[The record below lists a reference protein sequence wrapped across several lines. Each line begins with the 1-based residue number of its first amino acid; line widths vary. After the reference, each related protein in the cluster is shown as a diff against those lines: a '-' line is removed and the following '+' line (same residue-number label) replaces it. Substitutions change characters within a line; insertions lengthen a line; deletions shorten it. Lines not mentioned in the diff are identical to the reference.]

1 MRAFLFYLLTAVAA
15 SAQTLPVIA
24 PAGPPLE
31 AVTGVGTDR
40 QWQAVGRVDTGPG
53 FCTGTLIAADLVLTA
68 AHCLF
73 HPTTG
78 DRLPEAG
85 FGFNAGLRNGHPIA
99 YRSVRRTVI
108 HPDYATDLTDQL
120 DRVRTDI
127 AILELDRAIPAE
139 MVHPIP
145 ARGQAEVGDSV
156 QIVSY
161 GRDREDY
168 ASLEDGCDVR
178 AGQGGLQVLS
188 CHIDP
193 GSSGSPVFMRQNGRL
208 GIVSVISAHA
218 EWHND
223 PVALAADLGGGLAPI
238 LDLLD
243 RTDDVF
249 SREASRIRTLTAGND
264 GTEDIGA
271 RFIRVTP

>member
-1 MRAFLFYLLTAVAA
+1 MRALLFLLLSALAA
-15 SAQTLPVIA
+15 PAQTLPVIA

-40 QWQAVGRVDTGPG
+40 QWQAVGRIDTGPG

-73 HPTTG
+73 HPQTG
-78 DRLPEAG
+78 ERLPESG
-85 FGFNAGLRNGHPIA
+85 FSFNAGLRNGRPVA
-99 YRSVRRTVI
+99 FRTVRRSVI
-108 HPDYATDLTDQL
+108 HPGYATDLADQL
-120 DRVRTDI
+120 DQVRTDI

-139 MVHPIP
+139 MVQPIP
-145 ARGQAEVGDSV
+145 ARGQAAVGDLV

-161 GRDREDY
+161 GRDRADY

-178 AGQGGLQVLS
+178 AGEGGLQVLS

-193 GSSGSPVFMRQNGRL
+193 GSSGAPVFLRQNGRL
-208 GIVSVISAHA
+208 GIVSVISAQA
-218 EWHND
+218 EWYDD
-223 PVALAADLGGGLAPI
+223 PVSLAADLGGGLAPI

-249 SREASRIRTLTAGND
+249 SREASRIRTLSAGND

>member
-1 MRAFLFYLLTAVAA
+1 MRAMILFLLSVTTAG
-15 SAQTLPVIA
+15 AQSLPVIG
-24 PAGPPLE
+24 PSGPPLE
-31 AVTGVGTDR
+31 AVSGIGPDR

-73 HPTTG
+73 HPQTG
-78 DRLPEAG
+78 ERLPEAG
-85 FGFNAGLRNGHPIA
+85 FGFNAGLRNGHPVA
-99 YRSVRRTVI
+99 YRSIRRSVM
-108 HPDYATDLTDQL
+108 HPGYATDLTDQL
-120 DRVRTDI
+120 DQVRTDI
-127 AILELDRAIPAE
+127 AILELDRAIPSG
-139 MVHPIP
+139 MVRPIP
-145 ARGQAEVGDSV
+145 ARGQASVGDSV

-161 GRDREDY
+161 GRDREEY

-178 AGQGGLQVLS
+178 ADQSGVQVLS

-193 GSSGSPVFMRQNGRL
+193 GSSGSPVFMRQAGQL

-218 EWHND
+218 EWNND
-223 PVALAADLGGGLAPI
+223 PVALAADLGGSLAPI

-249 SREASRIRTLTAGND
+249 SREASRVRTLTFGND
-264 GTEDIGA
+264 GTADIGA
-271 RFIRVTP
+271 RFIHVTP

>member
-1 MRAFLFYLLTAVAA
+1 MRALLFMLLLASPAA
-15 SAQTLPVIA
+15 AQTLPVIA

-40 QWQAVGRVDTGPG
+40 QWQAVGRVETGSG
-53 FCTGTLIAADLVLTA
+53 FCTGTLIATDLVLTA

-73 HPTTG
+73 DAETG
-78 DRLPEAG
+78 ERLPLAG
-85 FGFNAGLRNGHPIA
+85 FGFNAGLRNGRPVA
-99 YRSVRRTVI
+99 YRGVRRAVI
-108 HPDYATDLTDQL
+108 HPDYAPDLPDELDQ
-120 DRVRTDI
+120 VRTDI
-127 AILELDRAIPAE
+127 AILELDRAIPAQT
-139 MVHPIP
+139 VRPIQ
-145 ARGQAEVGDSV
+145 ARGRASVGDSV

-161 GRDREDY
+161 GRDRENY
-168 ASLEDGCDVR
+168 ASLEDGCEVR
-178 AGQGGLQVLS
+178 AGRNGLQILA

-193 GSSGSPVFMRQNGRL
+193 GSSGAPVFMRQNGQL
-208 GIVSVISAHA
+208 GIVSVISAFA
-218 EWHND
+218 EWQDD

-249 SREASRIRTLTAGND
+249 SREASRMRTLSAGND
-264 GTEDIGA
+264 GTGDIGA

>member
-1 MRAFLFYLLTAVAA
+1 MRALFILLLLASPAA
-15 SAQTLPVIA
+15 AQTLPTIA

-31 AVTGVGTDR
+31 AVSDIGPDR

-73 HPTTG
+73 DAESG
-78 DRLPEAG
+78 ERLPLAG
-85 FGFNAGLRNGHPIA
+85 FGFNAGLRNGRPVA
-99 YRSVRRTVI
+99 YRSIRRVVV
-108 HPDYATDLTDQL
+108 HPGYSMDLSDELDQ
-120 DRVRTDI
+120 VRTDI
-127 AILELDRAIPAE
+127 AILELDRPIPAE
-139 MVHPIP
+139 LVRPIP
-145 ARGQAEVGDSV
+145 ARGQAGVGDSV

-178 AGQGGLQVLS
+178 ADRNGFQVLG

-193 GSSGSPVFMRQNGRL
+193 GSSGSPVFMRQNGQL
-208 GIVSVISAHA
+208 GIVSVISALA
-218 EWHND
+218 EWQNE

-249 SREASRIRTLTAGND
+249 SREASRMRTLTAGND
-264 GTEDIGA
+264 GTGDIGA

>member
-1 MRAFLFYLLTAVAA
+1 MRALLMFLLLAGPVAA
-15 SAQTLPVIA
+15 QSLPVIA

-31 AVTGVGTDR
+31 AVSGFGPDR
-40 QWQAVGRVDTGPG
+40 QWQAVGRVETGTG

-73 HPTTG
+73 NPDTG
-78 DRLPEAG
+78 EPLPLAG
-85 FGFNAGLRNGHPIA
+85 FGFNAGLRNGRPVA
-99 YRSVRRTVI
+99 YRGVRRAVI
-108 HPDYATDLTDQL
+108 HPDYAPDLADELDQ
-120 DRVRTDI
+120 VRTDI

-139 MVHPIP
+139 TVRPIQ
-145 ARGQAEVGDSV
+145 ARGRARVGDSV

-168 ASLEDGCDVR
+168 ASLEDGCEMR
-178 AGQGGLQVLS
+178 AGQGGLQILA

-193 GSSGSPVFMRQNGRL
+193 GSSGAPVFMRQNGQL
-208 GIVSVISAHA
+208 GIVSVISAFA
-218 EWHND
+218 EWQDD

-249 SREASRIRTLTAGND
+249 SREASRVRTLTAGND
-264 GTEDIGA
+264 GTDDIGA
-271 RFIRVTP
+271 RFIRVGP